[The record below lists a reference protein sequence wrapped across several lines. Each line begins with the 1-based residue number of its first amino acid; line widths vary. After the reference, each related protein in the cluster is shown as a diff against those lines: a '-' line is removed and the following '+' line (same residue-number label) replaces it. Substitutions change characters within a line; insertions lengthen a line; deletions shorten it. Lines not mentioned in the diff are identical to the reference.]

1 MTDKSLIDASLAEV
15 WEWREQ
21 LRLDCEGMSVAEELA
36 YLHQEAENTLRSY
49 GLKLVPLGDG
59 QSKLQRIESSS
70 LNP

>member
-1 MTDKSLIDASLAEV
+1 MTDNFLIDASLAEV

-21 LRLDCEGMSVAEELA
+21 LRFDCEGMSVTEELA
-36 YLHQEAENTLRSY
+36 YLHQEAENTLRNY
-49 GLKLVPLGDG
+49 GLKLVPLGEG